1 MIEGAIRKELGDFSS
16 IVCLKAI
23 VTGLE
28 DIMGVQ
34 AARGNLILAGR
45 KRGKKIAENLNLMQT
60 NKPIE
65 EWSKQIADAIGKA
78 GTRLCTI
85 VNVEQNDNSIK
96 VDLLDTVC
104 SAGEAQGSPR
114 QLTFT
119 LGAIQGA
126 LEEITGRRMTAI
138 QTGSVLR
145 GQDYDSIEFT
155 LR

>member
-1 MIEGAIRKELGDFSS
+1 MSEGIFRKNLGDYSS

-23 VTGLE
+23 VSGLE

-45 KRGKKIAENLNLMQT
+45 KRGKVIAEKLNLT
-60 NKPIE
+60 LTDKPPE
-65 EWSKQIADAIGKA
+65 EWSIILKEAIGKT
-78 GTRLCTI
+78 GTRLC
-85 VNVEQNDNSIK
+85 SIEHVK
-96 VDLLDTVC
+96 IDGTLINVDLLDTVC
-104 SAGEAQGSPR
+104 SAGEEPGSQR
-114 QLTFT
+114 LLTFT

-126 LEEITGRRMTAI
+126 LEEITGKKMRAK

-155 LR
+155 IR